1 MNPLLIATLAAA
13 AAVAAFSV
21 AVEPS
26 ARNVRALK
34 LGALAAALGLLATW
48 AWPMRVAELL
58 GGVLVLA
65 ALALAF
71 NVLAW
76 PLRFIGR
83 LLRGD

>member
-1 MNPLLIATLAAA
+1 MSAFLIVAFA
-13 AAVAAFSV
+13 AAVVAFSV
-21 AVEPS
+21 AAEPT

-34 LGALAAALGLLATW
+34 LGALAALLGLLASW

-83 LLRGD
+83 LLRGR